1 MPTISKIGSAII
13 SKITKATNGIKNIDF
28 TGAMTEF
35 IANIS
40 NIQLDTIPNFIP
52 CDKKLHLTR
61 PKMREEMRNNLKP
74 RLPQFFKERG
84 YENYMEINGC
94 CIDKFEETI
103 EEAVNILVKKQ
114 QGIEKIAIGVDV
126 INTITT
132 PNQNLRT
139 PPIMPKNY
147 VSPWSDKSAF

>member
-13 SKITKATNGIKNIDF
+13 SKITNATNGIKNIDF

-61 PKMREEMRNNLKP
+61 PKMREEMQNNLKP

-94 CIDKFEETI
+94 RFDNFEETI

-132 PNQNLRT
+132 PNQNSE
-139 PPIMPKNY
+139 PHK
-147 VSPWSDKSAF
+147 

>member
-1 MPTISKIGSAII
+1 MPTISKISSAII
-13 SKITKATNGIKNIDF
+13 SKITKATSGIKNTDF

-40 NIQLDTIPNFIP
+40 NIQLDTIPDFIP

-74 RLPQFFKERG
+74 RLPHFFKKRG
-84 YENYMEINGC
+84 YENYDEINGC
-94 CIDKFEETI
+94 SIDKFEDII

-114 QGIEKIAIGVDV
+114 QGSEKIAIGVDV
-126 INTITT
+126 ITT
-132 PNQNLRT
+132 PNQN
-139 PPIMPKNY
+139 PNNN
-147 VSPWSDKSAF
+147 A

>member
-13 SKITKATNGIKNIDF
+13 SKITKATSSIKNTDF

-35 IANIS
+35 ITNIS
-40 NIQLDTIPNFIP
+40 NIQLDIIPDFIP
-52 CDKKLHLTR
+52 CDKKLHLAR

-84 YENYMEINGC
+84 YENYEEINGC

-103 EEAVNILVKKQ
+103 QEAVNILVKKQ
-114 QGIEKIAIGVDV
+114 QGVDA
-126 INTITT
+126 INTIAT
-132 PNQNLRT
+132 P
-139 PPIMPKNY
+139 
-147 VSPWSDKSAF
+147 

>member
-1 MPTISKIGSAII
+1 MSSKHIKVNISKMPTISKIGSAII
-13 SKITKATNGIKNIDF
+13 SKITKATSGIKNTDF

-40 NIQLDTIPNFIP
+40 NIQLDTMSDFIP

-84 YENYMEINGC
+84 YENYEEINGC

-114 QGIEKIAIGVDV
+114 QGFKCAKV
-126 INTITT
+126 
-132 PNQNLRT
+132 
-139 PPIMPKNY
+139 
-147 VSPWSDKSAF
+147 

>member
-1 MPTISKIGSAII
+1 
-13 SKITKATNGIKNIDF
+13 
-28 TGAMTEF
+28 
-35 IANIS
+35 
-40 NIQLDTIPNFIP
+40 
-52 CDKKLHLTR
+52 
-61 PKMREEMRNNLKP
+61 MREEMRNNLKP

-94 CIDKFEETI
+94 RFDKFEETI

-132 PNQNLRT
+132 PNQNSE
-139 PPIMPKNY
+139 PHK
-147 VSPWSDKSAF
+147 